1 MISESGF
8 IDLRINRQDAQADEG
23 FWPSFTDIMMVVV
36 MIFLLSMV
44 ILLMRNLELVNQ
56 LRATIEA
63 ERAAIELART
73 TGEEKDSL
81 ALRLIS
87 TENELSMLRLRLMQ
101 LEEQRDQQETALS
114 RQQRLTETVTR
125 ERDSLAARLGM
136 MTRES
141 GRLQDELT
149 ATRRDLSGL
158 QQDFGQLKQRHS
170 AASEELIELR
180 SDYAIGEREIS
191 RLRSLARAT
200 DQKLASLQGTYADLK
215 VKYDKLVRPARTP
228 RGKFVVEVRY
238 FKKGGVDHIDFKRP
252 GDKEFRSLSRAELDR
267 ILLSLK
273 QQYPNKLYIKVIFPE
288 NSGLSYNEAWKFT
301 HHLHSRYDYYYQ
313 TPKRGN

>member
-8 IDLRINRQDAQADEG
+8 IDLRINRQDAQSDEG

-44 ILLMRNLELVNQ
+44 ILLMRNLELVSQ
-56 LRATIEA
+56 LRATIAA
-63 ERAAIELART
+63 ERAATELART

-87 TENELSMLRLRLMQ
+87 TENELSMLRLRLMR
-101 LEEQRDQQETALS
+101 LEEQREQQEIALAN
-114 RQQRLTETVTR
+114 QQRRTETVAR
-125 ERDSLAARLGM
+125 ERDSLATRLGM
-136 MTRES
+136 MTQES
-141 GRLQDELT
+141 RRLRDELT
-149 ATRRDLSGL
+149 SAKRDLSGL
-158 QQDFGQLKQRHS
+158 QEDFGQLQRRHRT
-170 AASEELIELR
+170 AGEELLRLR
-180 SDYAIGEREIS
+180 SDYAAREQEVS
-191 RLRSLARAT
+191 QLRTRAWTT

-238 FKKGGVDHIDFKRP
+238 FKKGGVDHIDFKQP
-252 GDKEFRSLSRAELDR
+252 GDSEFRSLSRHELDR
-267 ILLSLK
+267 LLSSLK
-273 QQYPNKLYIKVIFPE
+273 QQHPDKLYIKVIFPE

-301 HHLHSRYDYYYQ
+301 HHLHSNYDYYYQ
-313 TPKRGN
+313 TPKSRE